1 MMNDGGG
8 RDLVVLVVPLV
19 GSVTGTEDVFRPFR
33 LLDADG
39 SPVGAVDVFL
49 AEMQAA
55 GRSVATQRSYA
66 LDLLRWLRF
75 CWAIEVPW
83 DQATSCEGRD
93 FIRWMMLTV
102 KPARPHWRT
111 GEVPDRTASAAPGRT
126 NPVTGKKS
134 SGTGYAASTVA
145 HCESVLRAF
154 YATHLEA
161 GAGIVNPFPLACRS
175 GRAAAHRNPM
185 DPFPDEQAGRYRP
198 RLPGQAPRQ
207 IPDRLFDELFAALG
221 CHRDRALVALW
232 ISTGARAAEL
242 LSAWCAGVCPGDQT
256 ITVVRKGTR
265 ALQALPASPDA
276 FVWLR
281 LYQEQLQGLVPAGGD
296 DPVWWTRR
304 RPFHRLTYHAAR
316 AMFVR
321 ANESLGANWSLHDLR
336 HSAAYRMARDPLM
349 PITDV
354 QWVLGHAH
362 LTTTQIYTR
371 AAEKDV
377 IAGVLAHHRRQA
389 DKSGQAPP
397 PPAAYRP
404 ESLDELFGKG
414 AW

>member
-1 MMNDGGG
+1 MVNDGGG
-8 RDLVVLVVPLV
+8 RDLAVLVVPLV
-19 GSVTGTEDVFRPFR
+19 GSVTATEDAFRPFR
-33 LLDADG
+33 LLDAGG

-49 AEMQAA
+49 AEVQAA
-55 GRSVATQRSYA
+55 GRSAATQRSYA

-75 CWAIEVPW
+75 CWAIEIPW

-111 GEVPDRTASAAPGRT
+111 GQVPDRTGGAAPGRT
-126 NPVTGKKS
+126 NPVTGKKAP
-134 SGTGYAASTVA
+134 GTGYAASTVA

-154 YATHLEA
+154 YDTHLES
-161 GAGIVNPFPLACRS
+161 GAGIVNPFPLARRP

-185 DPFPDEQAGRYRP
+185 DPFPSEQAGRYRP
-198 RLPGQAPRQ
+198 RVPEQAPRQ

-281 LYQEQLQGLVPAGGD
+281 LYQEQMHRLVPAGSD

-321 ANESLGANWSLHDLR
+321 VNASLGANWCLHDLR
-336 HSAAYRMARDPLM
+336 HSAAYRMAQDPLM
-349 PITDV
+349 PIDV

-371 AAEKDV
+371 PAEKDV
-377 IAGVLAHHRRQA
+377 IAGVLAHYRRQA
-389 DKSGQAPP
+389 DKSGQTPP
-397 PPAAYRP
+397 PPAAYRR

>member
-8 RDLVVLVVPLV
+8 RDLAVLVVPLV
-19 GSVTGTEDVFRPFR
+19 GSVTATEDAFRPFR
-33 LLDADG
+33 LLDAGG

-55 GRSVATQRSYA
+55 GRSAATQRSYA

-111 GEVPDRTASAAPGRT
+111 GQVPDRTGGAAPGRT

-185 DPFPDEQAGRYRP
+185 DPFPNEQAGRYRP
-198 RLPGQAPRQ
+198 RVPEQAPRQ

-281 LYQEQLQGLVPAGGD
+281 LYQEQMQGLVPAGGD

-336 HSAAYRMARDPLM
+336 HSAAYRMAQDPLM

-371 AAEKDV
+371 PAEKDV

-389 DKSGQAPP
+389 DKSGQTPP
-397 PPAAYRP
+397 PPAAYRR

>member
-8 RDLVVLVVPLV
+8 RDLAVLVVPLV
-19 GSVTGTEDVFRPFR
+19 GSVAATEDVFRPFR

-39 SPVGAVDVFL
+39 SPVGVVDVFL

-55 GRSVATQRSYA
+55 GRSAATRRSYA

-93 FIRWMMLTV
+93 FIRWMMSMV

-111 GEVPDRTASAAPGRT
+111 GQVPDRTAGAAPGRT

-134 SGTGYAASTVA
+134 SGAGYAASTVA

-161 GAGIVNPFPLACRS
+161 GAGIVNPFPLARRS

-185 DPFPDEQAGRYRP
+185 DPFPSEQAGRYRP
-198 RLPGQAPRQ
+198 RLPEQAPRQ

-242 LSAWCAGVCPGDQT
+242 LSAWCAGVCAGDQT

-281 LYQEQLQGLVPAGGD
+281 LYQEQLHGLVPAGGD

-349 PITDV
+349 PIADV

-389 DKSGQAPP
+389 GKSGQTPP

>member
-1 MMNDGGG
+1 MMIDGGG
-8 RDLVVLVVPLV
+8 RDLAVLVVPLV
-19 GSVTGTEDVFRPFR
+19 GSVTATEDAFRPFR
-33 LLDADG
+33 LLGADG

-55 GRSVATQRSYA
+55 GRSAATQRSYA

-93 FIRWMMLTV
+93 FVRWMMSTV

-111 GEVPDRTASAAPGRT
+111 GQVPDRTGGAAPGRT

-134 SGTGYAASTVA
+134 PGTGYAASTVA

-154 YATHLEA
+154 YDTHLEA
-161 GAGIVNPFPLACRS
+161 GAGIVNPFPLARRS
-175 GRAAAHRNPM
+175 GRATAHRNPV
-185 DPFPDEQAGRYRP
+185 DPFPHEQAGRYRP
-198 RLPGQAPRQ
+198 RVPGQAPRQ
-207 IPDRLFDELFAALG
+207 IPDRLFDELFATLG

-362 LTTTQIYTR
+362 LTTTQIYTQ
-371 AAEKDV
+371 AAGKDV
-377 IAGVLAHHRRQA
+377 IAGVLAHYRRQA
-389 DKSGQAPP
+389 GKSGQTPP

>member
-8 RDLVVLVVPLV
+8 RDLAVLVVPLV
-19 GSVTGTEDVFRPFR
+19 GSVTATEDVFRPFR

-39 SPVGAVDVFL
+39 SPAGAVDVFL

-55 GRSVATQRSYA
+55 GRSAATQRSYA

-102 KPARPHWRT
+102 KPARRHWRT

-161 GAGIVNPFPLACRS
+161 GAGIVNPFPLARRS

-185 DPFPDEQAGRYRP
+185 DPFPNEQAGRYRP

-321 ANESLGANWSLHDLR
+321 ANEFLGANWSLHDLR

-349 PITDV
+349 PIELPSSSSS
-354 QWVLGHAH
+354 QLGGC
-362 LTTTQIYTR
+362 LTGCP
-371 AAEKDV
+371 DFFP
-377 IAGVLAHHRRQA
+377 AGWRGCRSERG
-389 DKSGQAPP
+389 DTGPGSGC
-397 PPAAYRP
+397 
-404 ESLDELFGKG
+404 G
-414 AW
+414 

>member
-8 RDLVVLVVPLV
+8 RDLAVLVVPLV
-19 GSVTGTEDVFRPFR
+19 GSVTATEDVFRPFR

-39 SPVGAVDVFL
+39 SPAGAVDVFL

-55 GRSVATQRSYA
+55 GRSAATQRSYA

-102 KPARPHWRT
+102 KPARRHWRT

-161 GAGIVNPFPLACRS
+161 GAGIVNPFPLARRS

-185 DPFPDEQAGRYRP
+185 DPFPNEQAGRYRP

-349 PITDV
+349 PITSSY
-354 QWVLGHAH
+354 LE
-362 LTTTQIYTR
+362 LS
-371 AAEKDV
+371 
-377 IAGVLAHHRRQA
+377 RQP
-389 DKSGQAPP
+389 GP
-397 PPAAYRP
+397 
-404 ESLDELFGKG
+404 
-414 AW
+414 

>member
-8 RDLVVLVVPLV
+8 RDLAVLVVPLV
-19 GSVTGTEDVFRPFR
+19 GSVTATEDAFRPFR

-49 AEMQAA
+49 AEMHAA
-55 GRSVATQRSYA
+55 GRSAATQRSYA

-83 DQATSCEGRD
+83 DQATSCEARD
-93 FIRWMMLTV
+93 FIRWMMSTV

-111 GEVPDRTASAAPGRT
+111 GQAPDRTGGVAPGRT
-126 NPVTGKKS
+126 NPVTGKKAP
-134 SGTGYAASTVA
+134 GTGYAASTVA

-154 YATHLEA
+154 YGTRLEA
-161 GAGIVNPFPLACRS
+161 GAGIVNPFPLARWA
-175 GRAAAHRNPM
+175 GRAAVHRNPM
-185 DPFPDEQAGRYRP
+185 DPFPNEQAGRYRP
-198 RLPGQAPRQ
+198 RVTEQAPRQ
-207 IPDRLFDELFAALG
+207 IPDTAFAELFAELG
-221 CHRDRALVALW
+221 CHRDRALVAFW

-281 LYQEQLQGLVPAGGD
+281 LYQEQLHGLVPAGGD

-362 LTTTQIYTR
+362 LTTTQIYTNSR
-371 AAEKDV
+371 ELHQPGEKLQVSSSQDRWN
-377 IAGVLAHHRRQA
+377 GVPHVLM
-389 DKSGQAPP
+389 
-397 PPAAYRP
+397 PA
-404 ESLDELFGKG
+404 L
-414 AW
+414 

>member
-316 AMFVR
+316 GMFVR

-354 QWVLGHAH
+354 ILSFRVNQVCDLQRPVVDSVADGTHA
-362 LTTTQIYTR
+362 
-371 AAEKDV
+371 A
-377 IAGVLAHHRRQA
+377 
-389 DKSGQAPP
+389 
-397 PPAAYRP
+397 
-404 ESLDELFGKG
+404 
-414 AW
+414 

>member
-1 MMNDGGG
+1 MIDGDGS
-8 RDLVVLVVPLV
+8 RDLAALVVPLA
-19 GSVTGTEDVFRPFR
+19 GSVTATGDVFRPFR

-49 AEMQAA
+49 AEVQAA

-66 LDLLRWLRF
+66 LDVLRWLRF

-83 DQATSCEGRD
+83 DQATSCEARD
-93 FIRWMMLTV
+93 FIRWMMSAA

-111 GEVPDRTASAAPGRT
+111 GQAAGRTGAAAPGST
-126 NPVTGKKS
+126 NPVTGKKTP
-134 SGTGYAASTVA
+134 GRGYAASTVA

-154 YATHLEA
+154 YGLRLEA
-161 GAGIVNPFPLACRS
+161 GAGIMNPFPLARRP
-175 GRAAAHRNPM
+175 GRAAAHRSPM
-185 DPFPDEQAGRYRP
+185 DPVPDERAGRYRP
-198 RLPGQAPRQ
+198 RVTERVPRQ
-207 IPDRLFDELFAALG
+207 IPDTAFAELFAALG
-221 CHRDRALVALW
+221 CHRDRALAAFW

-242 LSAWCAGVCPGDQT
+242 LSAWCGGVCPGDQT

-281 LYQEQLQGLVPAGGD
+281 LYQEQMHGLVPAGGD

-304 RPFHRLTYHAAR
+304 RPFRRLGYHAAR

-321 ANESLGANWSLHDLR
+321 ANASLGANWSLHDLR

-371 AAEKDV
+371 PAGKDV
-377 IAGVLAHHRRQA
+377 IAGVLAHHRRRADQA
-389 DKSGQAPP
+389 GQAPP

>member
-8 RDLVVLVVPLV
+8 RDLAVLVVPLV
-19 GSVTGTEDVFRPFR
+19 GSVTATEDVFRPFR

-39 SPVGAVDVFL
+39 SPAGAVDVFL

-55 GRSVATQRSYA
+55 GRSAATQRSYA

-102 KPARPHWRT
+102 KPARRHWRT

-161 GAGIVNPFPLACRS
+161 GAGIVNPFPLARRS

-185 DPFPDEQAGRYRP
+185 DPFPNEQAGRYRP

-349 PITDV
+349 PIELPSSSSS
-354 QWVLGHAH
+354 QLGGC
-362 LTTTQIYTR
+362 LTGCP
-371 AAEKDV
+371 DFFP
-377 IAGVLAHHRRQA
+377 AGWRGCRSERG
-389 DKSGQAPP
+389 DTGPGSGC
-397 PPAAYRP
+397 
-404 ESLDELFGKG
+404 G
-414 AW
+414 

>member
-1 MMNDGGG
+1 MIDGDGG
-8 RDLVVLVVPLV
+8 RDLAALVVPLV
-19 GSVTGTEDVFRPFR
+19 GSVTATEDVFRPFR
-33 LLDADG
+33 LLDADS
-39 SPVGAVDVFL
+39 SPVGAVDAFL
-49 AEMQAA
+49 AEVQAA
-55 GRSVATQRSYA
+55 GGSVATQRSYS

-75 CWAIEVPW
+75 CWAIEIPW
-83 DQATSCEGRD
+83 DQATSCEARD
-93 FIRWMMLTV
+93 FIRWMMSTA

-111 GEVPDRTASAAPGRT
+111 GEAADRSSALAPGST
-126 NPVTGKKS
+126 NPVTGKKTL
-134 SGTGYAASTVA
+134 GKGYAASTVA

-154 YATHLEA
+154 YDIHLEA
-161 GAGIVNPFPLACRS
+161 GAGIVNPFPLARRS
-175 GRAAAHRNPM
+175 GRAVAHRSPM
-185 DPFPDEQAGRYRP
+185 DPVPNERAGRYRA
-198 RLPGQAPRQ
+198 RVTEQAPRQ
-207 IPDRLFDELFAALG
+207 IPDTVFAELFAVLG
-221 CHRDRALVALW
+221 CHRDRALVAFW

-265 ALQALPASPDA
+265 ALQPLPASPDA

-281 LYQEQLQGLVPAGGD
+281 LYQEQMHGLVPVGGD

-304 RPFHRLTYHAAR
+304 RPFRRLSYHAAR

-321 ANESLGANWSLHDLR
+321 ANASLGANWTLHDLR
-336 HSAAYRMARDPLM
+336 HSAAYRMARDPQM

-371 AAEKDV
+371 PAEKDV

-389 DKSGQAPP
+389 DQAGQAPP